1 MAVGLGVLLAVAAQS
16 PWTQSAVML
25 PRRMALHLLAVVCL
39 FHAARHARL
48 GRLGALACALAAWQS
63 LSWAASDVSWLG
75 LPRLLDGFA
84 ALALCVALAA
94 GRLPRRVV
102 LWPLVAAG
110 ALGAG
115 LGLLE
120 QWVELPGLVQATRP
134 SGFFASRAVAGE
146 YVAASLVLTVGFL
159 PLRRYPWALALMAIQ
174 AAFLVSTRSR
184 TGWAVAALAVLWV
197 SRHLPVRERRM
208 AWGTLVLAV
217 LLAAG
222 LTPGPRLE
230 WLGARPYAESL
241 TSLARLDVG
250 GRLDTWRNSLVMV
263 KEHPWLGVGPGGFAP
278 TYPRFHRAVVRDR
291 AFSASQ
297 QIEEP
302 HNEGLRAAIEW
313 GLPGLALGGLL
324 LAVLLR
330 GVPRRPRRRTVALL
344 GALGVLGLA
353 SQVSL
358 TFITPSTLVL
368 AACVAGLLGRGAR
381 RRGVRLY
388 RVGLQAVP
396 VALAVLFAWV
406 DVPQARASLN
416 WRQAEESA
424 QRGQLRR
431 AYEGLQAAAPDAR
444 EAVAFIRLTEAA
456 RRAGDAPR
464 CVEAAREGLQR
475 APLSTRLF
483 TLWGECEALQ
493 GHVAEAREAYEQ
505 GLRILDNDPYALWG
519 LAQLSEG
526 ARRIELMEQV
536 AEAARLEWSLL
547 PPALARR
554 EREWLQT
561 LSQRAEEEWVNA
573 GND

>member
-1 MAVGLGVLLAVAAQS
+1 M
-16 PWTQSAVML
+16 
-25 PRRMALHLLAVVCL
+25 
-39 FHAARHARL
+39 
-48 GRLGALACALAAWQS
+48 GALACALAAWQS
-63 LSWAASDVSWLG
+63 LSWVASDVSWLG

-84 ALALCVALAA
+84 VLALCLALAE
-94 GRLPRRVV
+94 GRLPRKAV

-146 YVAASLVLTVGFL
+146 YVAASLVLTLGFL

-174 AAFLVSTRSR
+174 TAFLVSTRSR
-184 TGWAVAALAVLWV
+184 TGWALAALAVLWV
-197 SRHLPVRERRM
+197 CRQLPVRERRV
-208 AWGTLVLAV
+208 AWGAMVLAA
-217 LLAAG
+217 LLAVG

-230 WLGARPYAESL
+230 WQGARPYAESL
-241 TSLARLDVG
+241 TSLARMDVG

-263 KEHPWLGVGPGGFAP
+263 KEHPWLGVGPGGFAT
-278 TYPRFHRAVVRDR
+278 TYPRFHRAVVRDK
-291 AFSASQ
+291 AFSAGQ

-313 GLPGLALGGLL
+313 GLPGLALGGLF

-330 GVPRRPRRRTVALL
+330 GLPRRPGRRTVSLL

-358 TFITPSTLVL
+358 TFIAPSTWVL
-368 AACVAGLLGRGAR
+368 AACLAGLLGRSGR
-381 RRGVRLY
+381 GQGVRVPLPWM
-388 RVGLQAVP
+388 RAVP
-396 VALAVLFAWV
+396 LALALLFASV
-406 DVPQARASLN
+406 DFPQARASWR
-416 WRQAEESA
+416 WRQAEVSA
-424 QRGQLRR
+424 QRGHLRR
-431 AYEGLQAAAPDAR
+431 AYEGMQAAAPDAR
-444 EAVAFIRLTEAA
+444 EAAAFIRLTEVA
-456 RRAGDAPR
+456 RKAGDAPR
-464 CVEAAREGLQR
+464 CAEAAREGLQR

-483 TLWGECEALQ
+483 TLLGECEALQ
-493 GHVAEAREAYEQ
+493 GHGAEAREAYEQ
-505 GLRILDNDPYALWG
+505 GLRILEDDPYALWG

-526 ARRIELMEQV
+526 SRRVELMGQV

-554 EREWLQT
+554 EREWLES
-561 LSQRAEEEWVNA
+561 LAQRAEEERVLS